1 MNYNTRCSICN
12 HVSSE
17 DIQTELGDFTKGE
30 FVPDP
35 KNELHFI
42 CIVCKEVFEEQMLAY
57 EAKDD
62 PYSWLDPDV
71 EVGLDQPFAPEIETE
86 ETDDED
92 RND

>member
-35 KNELHFI
+35 KNELHYI

-71 EVGLDQPFAPEIETE
+71 GQAEPIDLELKIETE

>member
-17 DIQTELGDFTKGE
+17 DIQTELGDFSKGE

-35 KNELHFI
+35 KSSLFYI
-42 CIVCKEVFEEQMLAY
+42 CMPCKEVYEDLMLSY
-57 EAKDD
+57 ETQDD
-62 PYSWLDPDV
+62 PYSWLDP
-71 EVGLDQPFAPEIETE
+71 ELETLLTEPKETKE
-86 ETDDED
+86 ENSED